1 MTQFHFKD
9 HIIQQLLIVTNRSQ
23 WCTKHEKFTK
33 KPTMQYT
40 ENDLGVMYLQPSRW
54 KLFIDM
60 QTSESSLVLPEKRNA
75 VVMKRVKK
83 SRKQWNLA
91 SRRGRECLTWGLW
104 RIFSFLWWDN
114 EEKAIVY
121 VHLTIKI
128 IEHTL
133 KFRNIYNDWWY
144 CHLNTT
150 VFFFLAANRK
160 KSSSILHQ
168 GLKSISPM
176 IQKRCL

>member
-1 MTQFHFKD
+1 MMYKTWKIHKKTYYAIHWKWSWSDVFAAKQMEAIYWYANKWIKSCFTREKECCGYEEGEKEQKTVKFG
-9 HIIQQLLIVTNRSQ
+9 QQER
-23 WCTKHEKFTK
+23 
-33 KPTMQYT
+33 
-40 ENDLGVMYLQPSRW
+40 
-54 KLFIDM
+54 
-60 QTSESSLVLPEKRNA
+60 
-75 VVMKRVKK
+75 KRVF
-83 SRKQWNLA
+83 NL
-91 SRRGRECLTWGLW
+91 RFVKD
-104 RIFSFLWWDN
+104 IFLLWWDN
-114 EEKAIVY
+114 EKKAIVY